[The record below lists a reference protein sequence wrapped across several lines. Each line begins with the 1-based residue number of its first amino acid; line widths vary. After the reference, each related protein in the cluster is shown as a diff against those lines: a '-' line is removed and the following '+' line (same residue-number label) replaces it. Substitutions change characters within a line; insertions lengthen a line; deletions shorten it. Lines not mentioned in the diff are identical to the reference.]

1 MLNNVV
7 EALGWIGALTSFAA
21 YLLFSLNRISN
32 GYVLQAAFLGGG
44 IFMAIN
50 GIYHDAWPSAITNLA
65 WCSIASLA
73 LVRLARRVP
82 VTLAQPQEYPH
93 DLLLLPTAD
102 TPLCTCTQKN
112 YEDMDGAQE
121 SSQ

>member
-1 MLNNVV
+1 MLNDVV
-7 EALGWIGALTSFAA
+7 EALGWIGAFASFAA

-50 GIYHDAWPSAITNLA
+50 GIYHDAWPSAITNVA
-65 WCSIASLA
+65 WCSIASLT
-73 LVRLARRVP
+73 LIRLARRVP
-82 VTLAQPQEYPH
+82 VAPAQPQEHPH
-93 DLLLLPTAD
+93 DLLQLPIVETA
-102 TPLCTCTQKN
+102 LCACTLAN
-112 YEDMDGAQE
+112 SEDMDGAQE